1 MLDHITAFRRTQDIL
16 VATIWVNPPAVL
28 IWDISAPKIG
38 GWALPGV
45 DEAVAVCVAV
55 NVAVG
60 SGVDVVVAVR
70 VAVFVFVNVALG
82 SGVNVMVGVRVAVFV
97 FVNVAVDRV
106 RVAVLVSVGVAAR
119 IPEALFITNGR

>member
-1 MLDHITAFRRTQDIL
+1 MLDHITAFRRTQNIL

-70 VAVFVFVNVALG
+70 VAVFVFVNVA
-82 SGVNVMVGVRVAVFV
+82 
-97 FVNVAVDRV
+97 VDRV